1 PLDLVG
7 ARVGREIDVGV
18 GRRHPQEGVA
28 HRAAHQEALVPGR
41 DEPLRELAGRR
52 SRLVEP
58 GEARRHG
65 HPVILPVAHRHG
77 WSGCRAPSSRP
88 ACKSSHRA
96 GVPSISRRQ
105 TVGDWLWFW
114 IVAALVLAIAE
125 LVTPFLFFMISFAT
139 GAAAAAVV
147 AGISGGVALQWL
159 SFVIVSF
166 AALGVLVPVGHRIAR
181 AEGEDIQEGSTRWVG
196 RTGVVVED
204 IP

>member
-1 PLDLVG
+1 
-7 ARVGREIDVGV
+7 
-18 GRRHPQEGVA
+18 
-28 HRAAHQEALVPGR
+28 
-41 DEPLRELAGRR
+41 
-52 SRLVEP
+52 
-58 GEARRHG
+58 
-65 HPVILPVAHRHG
+65 
-77 WSGCRAPSSRP
+77 
-88 ACKSSHRA
+88 
-96 GVPSISRRQ
+96 
-105 TVGDWLWFW
+105 VGDWLWFW

-139 GAAAAAVV
+139 GAAAAAVI

-204 IP
+204 IPSGSHGSGLVRVERAQWRAETDAGAAIPAGEEVEVIAVRGVRLVVAPVHRPLPRG